1 MIVIVDNKPP
11 HCIYSDSPRRKQP
24 WEQTDVF
31 IEAGERAK
39 VSSTHTVANRT
50 EFVAEKPTRGDS
62 AILHFRLARVWP
74 IEISILEESLD
85 TIGVGEQGWTVQDE
99 KLTAVTL
106 RSLSLTQE
114 CRHNH
119 TWS

>member
-1 MIVIVDNKPP
+1 MFLLRL
-11 HCIYSDSPRRKQP
+11 RR
-24 WEQTDVF
+24 E
-31 IEAGERAK
+31 K

-85 TIGVGEQGWTVQDE
+85 TIGVGERGWTVQDE
-99 KLTAVTL
+99 KLTVVTS
-106 RSLSLTQE
+106 RSHSRTQE